1 MLADWGVIRLLSS
14 ITYGLCSK
22 NNIKVDD
29 TFDSLSLEKKNLI
42 LYGESAEKLSFRFK
56 YKGKLSKEELF
67 IKA

>member
-1 MLADWGVIRLLSS
+1 MVYCD
-14 ITYGLCSK
+14 K

-56 YKGKLSKEELF
+56 HKGKTKQRRAF

>member
-1 MLADWGVIRLLSS
+1 MVYCD
-14 ITYGLCSK
+14 K

-56 YKGKLSKEELF
+56 HKGKNEAKKSVL
-67 IKA
+67 